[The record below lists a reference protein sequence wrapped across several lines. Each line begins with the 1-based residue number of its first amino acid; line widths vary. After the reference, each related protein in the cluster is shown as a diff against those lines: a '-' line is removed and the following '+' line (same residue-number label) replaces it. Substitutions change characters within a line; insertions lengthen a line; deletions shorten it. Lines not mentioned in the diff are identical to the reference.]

1 MNVCGRN
8 TKPSEFKSTADVL
21 FLIFKIILNF
31 LTDNRSGS
39 NVHSSLYHQIRKLT
53 VNETPLTSLPG
64 AVPSSLTYLLGQ
76 SQQQCSTANI
86 QGSYFGR
93 GNQ

>member
-1 MNVCGRN
+1 MKVCGRN

-39 NVHSSLYHQIRKLT
+39 NVRSSLYQQIGKL
-53 VNETPLTSLPG
+53 VNEIPLASLPG
-64 AVPSSLTYLLGQ
+64 AVPSLLTYLPGQ

-86 QGSYFGR
+86 QGTYFGR